1 MFKRVQRI
9 AHSIGAK
16 FFALLVFL
24 LIISFG
30 VIIYL
35 NVYFLNDFC
44 REAVFHD
51 AVKVSNLIKRA
62 TYHSMLDN
70 RRSDLTSTILN
81 IGKAKEFRGI
91 RIYNKIGVISFS
103 DKPEDVGKV
112 ADKRAEQ
119 CYVCHA
125 EEPAKGVVPTK
136 DLTRTFFSPDGS
148 RVLGLISPIENS
160 PECFTAACHAH
171 SPKDGLLG
179 ILDVKLSLKDG
190 DGRIAA
196 TRNKMLFYS
205 ALLIL
210 ITVLVKGYFVRR
222 MIHNPIKK
230 LNNATDEVANL
241 NLDHK
246 VEVNSRDEFGNL
258 AKSFNKMT
266 SELKEANQAVKNWYT
281 QLEDRVREKTLE
293 LEKAEAQLIMAEK
306 MASMGELS
314 AMVAHEINNPL
325 SGILSYAKVS
335 SRYLE
340 REDHDPETLEAV
352 RKNLAFISEET
363 KRCGN
368 IVKSLLI
375 FSRRGS
381 GDFKEEHLTGIIENS
396 IMVIDHSVK
405 MKELNLVKDI
415 GGEED
420 DLISCDAGGIQ
431 QVFVALIVNAIEATP
446 SGGTITIKTDYATQK
461 EGVTVTV
468 SDTGKGIP
476 DTILPHIFEPF
487 VSTKTKGT
495 GLGLSMVYG
504 IVQQHGGSL
513 DVKTVVDEGTV
524 FTVSLPRTPPARN

>member
-1 MFKRVQRI
+1 MVAKIKRI
-9 AHSIGAK
+9 ANSIGVK
-16 FFALLVFL
+16 FFILLVFL
-24 LIISFG
+24 LIIAFG
-30 VIIYL
+30 VIIYV
-35 NVYFLNDFC
+35 NVYLLTDHFRID
-44 REAVFHD
+44 AVSN
-51 AVKVSNLIKRA
+51 AVKVSNLIRRA
-62 TYHSMLDN
+62 TYYSMLEN
-70 RRSDLTSTILN
+70 RRSDLTNTIVN
-81 IGKAKEFRGI
+81 IGKEQEFRGI
-91 RIYNKIGVISFS
+91 RIYNKIGVITFS
-103 DKPEDVGKV
+103 DKPEEVGKV

-136 DLTRTFFSPDGS
+136 DLTRTFTSSDGS

-160 PECFTAACHAH
+160 PECFNAVCHAH
-171 SPKDGLLG
+171 SPQDGLLG

-190 DGRIAA
+190 DGRIVV
-196 TRNKMLFYS
+196 TRNKMILYS

-210 ITVLVKGYFVRR
+210 ITVLVKGYFIRR

-230 LNNATDEVANL
+230 LNDATKEVANL
-241 NLDHK
+241 NLEYK
-246 VEVNSRDEFGNL
+246 VEISSSDELGNL
-258 AKSFNKMT
+258 AKSFNNMT
-266 SELKEANQAVKNWYT
+266 AQISEKS
-281 QLEDRVREKTLE
+281 LE
-293 LEKAEAQLIMAEK
+293 LEKTQAQLIMAEK

-340 REDHDPETLEAV
+340 RGDNDLEALEAI

-381 GDFKEEHLTGIIENS
+381 GDFKEEHLNGIIENS

-405 MKELNLVKDI
+405 MKELHLVKYP
-415 GGEED
+415 GEGD
-420 DLISCDAGGIQ
+420 DLIYCDTGGIQ

-446 SGGTITIKTDYATQK
+446 TGGTITITTDCTTLK
-461 EGVTVTV
+461 NCVMVTVA
-468 SDTGKGIP
+468 DTGKGIP
-476 DTILPHIFEPF
+476 DTIFPHIFEPF

-495 GLGLSMVYG
+495 GLGLSVVYG
-504 IVQQHGGSL
+504 IVQQHGGSI
-513 DVKTVVDEGTV
+513 DVKTTVGEGAV
-524 FTVSLPRTPPARN
+524 FTVSLPRNPIAVGNDNMINT

>member
-1 MFKRVQRI
+1 MFTVAQRV
-9 AHSIGAK
+9 ANSIGAK
-16 FFALLVFL
+16 FFVLLVFL
-24 LIISFG
+24 LIIAFG

-35 NVYFLNDFC
+35 NVYFLTDFC
-44 REAVFHD
+44 RTAGVHN

-62 TYHSMLDN
+62 TYHSMLEN
-70 RRSDLTSTILN
+70 RRFDLTNTILN
-81 IGKAKEFRGI
+81 IGKEEEFKGI
-91 RIYNKIGVISFS
+91 RIYNKLGVISFS
-103 DKPEDVGKV
+103 DKPEEVGKV

-136 DLTRTFFSPDGS
+136 DLTRTFTSNDDGH

-160 PECFTAACHAH
+160 PECFNAACHAH
-171 SPKDGLLG
+171 SSKDSLLG
-179 ILDVKLSLKDG
+179 ILDVKLSLEDG
-190 DGRIAA
+190 DRRIIA
-196 TRNKMLFYS
+196 TRNKMILYS
-205 ALLIL
+205 AFLIL
-210 ITVLVKGYFVRR
+210 ITVLVKGYFIRT
-222 MIHNPIKK
+222 MIHIPIKR
-230 LNNATDEVANL
+230 LDDATNEVANL

-246 VEVNSRDEFGNL
+246 VAVNSRDEFGNL

-340 REDHDPETLEAV
+340 RNDCDPEALESV

-375 FSRRGS
+375 FSLRGS
-381 GDFKEEHLTGIIENS
+381 GDFKEEHLSAIIENS

-405 MKELNLVKDI
+405 MKELHLVKEL
-415 GGEED
+415 GEGN
-420 DLISCDAGGIQ
+420 DLIYCDAGGIQ
-431 QVFVALIVNAIEATP
+431 QIFVALIVNASEATHP
-446 SGGTITIKTDYATQK
+446 GGTITITMDCKTQ
-461 EGVTVTV
+461 EGSVKVTV
-468 SDTGKGIP
+468 SDNGRGVP
-476 DTILPHIFEPF
+476 DNILPRIFEPF

-504 IVQQHGGSL
+504 IVHQHGGSI
-513 DVKTVVDEGTV
+513 DVKTVVDEGAA
-524 FTVSLPRTPPARN
+524 FTVLLPRNPPSKI

>member
-1 MFKRVQRI
+1 MVTRIKRI
-9 AHSIGAK
+9 ANSIGVK
-16 FFALLVFL
+16 FFILLVFL
-24 LIISFG
+24 LIIAFG
-30 VIIYL
+30 VIIYV
-35 NVYFLNDFC
+35 NVYLLTDHFRID
-44 REAVFHD
+44 AVSN

-62 TYHSMLDN
+62 TYYSMLEN
-70 RRSDLTSTILN
+70 RRSDLTNTIVN
-81 IGKAKEFRGI
+81 IGKEQEFRGI
-91 RIYNKIGVISFS
+91 RIYNKIGVITFS
-103 DKPEDVGKV
+103 DKPEEVGKV

-136 DLTRTFFSPDGS
+136 DLTRTFTSSDGS
-148 RVLGLISPIENS
+148 RVMGLISPIENS
-160 PECFTAACHAH
+160 PECFNAACHAH
-171 SPKDGLLG
+171 APQDGLLG

-190 DGRIAA
+190 DGRIIV
-196 TRNKMLFYS
+196 TRNKMILYS

-210 ITVLVKGYFVRR
+210 ITVLVKGYFIRR

-230 LNNATDEVANL
+230 LNDATKEVANL
-241 NLDHK
+241 NLEYR
-246 VEVNSRDEFGNL
+246 VEINSSDELGNL
-258 AKSFNKMT
+258 AKSFNNMT
-266 SELKEANQAVKNWYT
+266 AQI
-281 QLEDRVREKTLE
+281 REESLE
-293 LEKAEAQLIMAEK
+293 LEKTQAQLIMAEK

-340 REDHDPETLEAV
+340 RGDNDPEALEAV

-381 GDFKEEHLTGIIENS
+381 GDFKEEHLNGIIENS

-405 MKELNLVKDI
+405 MKELHLVKEL
-415 GGEED
+415 GEGD
-420 DLISCDAGGIQ
+420 DLIYCDAGGIQ

-446 SGGTITIKTDYATQK
+446 PGGTIMITTDCTTLK
-461 EGVTVTV
+461 ESVVVTV

-476 DTILPHIFEPF
+476 DTIFPHIFEPF

-495 GLGLSMVYG
+495 GLGLSVVYG
-504 IVQQHGGSL
+504 IVQQHGGSI
-513 DVKTVVDEGTV
+513 DVKTTVGEGAV
-524 FTVSLPRTPPARN
+524 FTVFLPRNPTAVGNDNT